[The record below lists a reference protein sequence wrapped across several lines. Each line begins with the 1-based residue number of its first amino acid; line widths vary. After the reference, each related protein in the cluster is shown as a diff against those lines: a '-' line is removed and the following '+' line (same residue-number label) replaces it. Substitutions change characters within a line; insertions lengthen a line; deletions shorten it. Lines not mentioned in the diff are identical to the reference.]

1 MTAATPSIVPP
12 NHFSFEDT
20 AFPSLEI
27 FFFFKLRKEERRG
40 EEFDHSRENSQPRLL
55 TFQNFNTIL
64 GELVMAD

>member
-27 FFFFKLRKEERRG
+27 FFFLNYEKKRRG

-64 GELVMAD
+64 GELAMAD